1 MSTRRTPTEQTA
13 GAHVCRCCTLP
24 LLQTQDAEQIGR
36 DWLVELY
43 CPNCGWSGEKLLD
56 QAQMDHLD
64 EELDDGFA
72 VLAAA
77 LAQLTRT
84 NMHEYV
90 ERFTA
95 ALAADSILPE
105 DF

>member
-1 MSTRRTPTEQTA
+1 MSARRTTTEQTA
-13 GAHVCRCCTLP
+13 GAHVCRLCTLP
-24 LLQTQDAEQIGR
+24 LLQAEDAEQIGR
-36 DWLVELY
+36 DWLVQLS
-43 CPNCGWSGEKLLD
+43 CPNCCWSGEQLLD

-64 EELDDGFA
+64 EELDNGFA

-77 LAQLTRT
+77 LAQLTRI
-84 NMHEYV
+84 NMNEYV